1 MRSLL
6 PIIGLLVATSVEAR
20 DFRDPTRPYSPP
32 VVARA
37 AVAKSFV
44 VNAIFV
50 SSRRQIAVIN
60 GQRVAVGDVVD
71 GATVTRIEKHAIT
84 LDANGREVTASL
96 KRSR

>member
-1 MRSLL
+1 MRSLVL
-6 PIIGLLVATSVEAR
+6 CLALLVCVSAEAR
-20 DFRDPTRPYSPP
+20 DFRDPTRPYRPP
-32 VVARA
+32 VAVKPP
-37 AVAKSFV
+37 VAKSFV

-60 GQRVAVGDVVD
+60 GQRVAVGDLVD

-84 LDANGREVTASL
+84 LDADGREVTATL

>member
-1 MRSLL
+1 MRSLFVCL
-6 PIIGLLVATSVEAR
+6 CLLTAGAAEAR

-32 VVARA
+32 ITAKA

-84 LDANGREVTASL
+84 LDADGRELTATL

>member
-1 MRSLL
+1 MRSLVVL
-6 PIIGLLVATSVEAR
+6 LGLLICATAQAR
-20 DFRDPTRPYSPP
+20 DFRDPTRPYQPP
-32 VVARA
+32 APVRV

-84 LDANGREVTASL
+84 LDAGGREVTATL

>member
-6 PIIGLLVATSVEAR
+6 CSLCLLLAVSAQAR
-20 DFRDPTRPYSPP
+20 DFRDPTRPYAPP
-32 VVARA
+32 AAIKA
-37 AVAKSFV
+37 AVAQSFV

-60 GQRVAVGDVVD
+60 GQRVGVGDVVD

-84 LDANGREVTASL
+84 LDADGREVTASL

>member
-6 PIIGLLVATSVEAR
+6 SLIALLVCVSAEAR
-20 DFRDPTRPYSPP
+20 DFRDPTRPYAPP
-32 VVARA
+32 VPVKV

-60 GQRVAVGDVVD
+60 GQRVTVGDVVD
-71 GATVTRIEKHAIT
+71 GATVSLIEKHAIT
-84 LDANGREVTASL
+84 LDANGLQLTASL

>member
-6 PIIGLLVATSVEAR
+6 VCLCLLACATAQAR
-20 DFRDPTRPYSPP
+20 DFRDPTRPYTPP
-32 VVARA
+32 VAVRA

-71 GATVTRIEKHAIT
+71 GATVTRIEKHEIT
-84 LDANGREVTASL
+84 LDANGREVTATL